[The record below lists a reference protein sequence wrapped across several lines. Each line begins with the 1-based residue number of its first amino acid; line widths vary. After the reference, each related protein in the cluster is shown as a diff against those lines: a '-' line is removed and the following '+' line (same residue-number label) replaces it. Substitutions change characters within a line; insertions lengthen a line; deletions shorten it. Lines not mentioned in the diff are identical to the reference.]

1 MARDIETIRFLKYFS
16 WLDSSSLISTVY
28 NLLPGFTE
36 AEEKKKKEE
45 EEKMHLANKK
55 DCIVVRAWGDFY

>member
-45 EEKMHLANKK
+45 EEKERDTLLHTAALSA
-55 DCIVVRAWGDFY
+55 GQ

>member
-45 EEKMHLANKK
+45 KERDTLLHTAALSA
-55 DCIVVRAWGDFY
+55 GQ